1 MTRKFFIASI
11 IMLVVGSIG
20 RIYANNYT
28 FIDANG
34 ILRDTVWL
42 PISALLL
49 IVGFLL
55 LLISLGIY
63 GANFL
68 KNR

>member
-1 MTRKFFIASI
+1 
-11 IMLVVGSIG
+11 MLIVGAIG

-28 FIDANG
+28 YIDSGG
-34 ILRDTVWL
+34 ILRDTAWL

-49 IVGFLL
+49 LTGLL
-55 LLISLGIY
+55 LMLVSAGIY
-63 GANFL
+63 GVGYL

>member
-1 MTRKFFIASI
+1 MARKLSI
-11 IMLVVGSIG
+11 TSVIMLVVGIIG

-28 FIDANG
+28 YIDANG
-34 ILRDTVWL
+34 ILRDTAWL

-49 IVGFLL
+49 LIGFLL

-63 GANFL
+63 GVGYL